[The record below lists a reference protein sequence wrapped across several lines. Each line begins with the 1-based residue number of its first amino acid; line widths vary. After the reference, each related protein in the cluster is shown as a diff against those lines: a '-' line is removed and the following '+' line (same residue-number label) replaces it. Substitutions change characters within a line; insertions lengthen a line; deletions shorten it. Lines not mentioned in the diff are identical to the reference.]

1 LQISLIIVHDDSFAK
16 MLSILKTIFFMILSP
31 FKSIYGFFCKKK
43 CRKFLNQSNGESNVN
58 PVSASNSQNYSQE
71 GDHHVVNLQF
81 EQSWDNDWTL
91 ENEADKTTNKI
102 EQYRNQL
109 KVEKQKSNNSENAEE
124 NPDVNFFVDME
135 PQNVRQA
142 KVFVGQSA
150 NNTQERRNRLSVSAS
165 DQVFEESDPTL
176 RNWEEENQNESLGW
190 EAEEDD
196 ITDVLKEHRKMRKM
210 NVAYH

>member
-1 LQISLIIVHDDSFAK
+1 
-16 MLSILKTIFFMILSP
+16 MILSP

-165 DQVFEESDPTL
+165 DQVFEESDPVSFFI
-176 RNWEEENQNESLGW
+176 N
-190 EAEEDD
+190 
-196 ITDVLKEHRKMRKM
+196 LKM
-210 NVAYH
+210 